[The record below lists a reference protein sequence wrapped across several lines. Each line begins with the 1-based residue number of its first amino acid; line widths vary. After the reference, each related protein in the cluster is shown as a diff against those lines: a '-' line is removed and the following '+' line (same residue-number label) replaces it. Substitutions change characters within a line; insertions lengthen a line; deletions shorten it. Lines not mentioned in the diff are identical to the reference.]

1 MPDAVTAHEITLTR
15 VYDAPRRLVWDAW
28 TDPDQLVQWWGA
40 RGWSTPPES
49 VTLDVRP
56 GGLFRLTSV
65 SADGAEMPMEGRFL
79 EVVEPERL
87 VLEEPPEDA
96 WHEGAVSE
104 VTFVDLGDGRTEL
117 TLRATIHTTDEMREP
132 AEAGM
137 AQSLDRLAEHL
148 G

>member
-1 MPDAVTAHEITLTR
+1 MLEAVTAHEITLTR

-28 TDPDQLVQWWGA
+28 TEPDQLVQWWGA
-40 RGWSTPPES
+40 RGWSTPLES

-56 GGLFRLTSV
+56 GGLFRLVSV
-65 SADGAEMPMEGRFL
+65 SAEGDKMPMDGVFL

-87 VLEEPPEDA
+87 VVEEKSEGA
-96 WHEGAVSE
+96 WHDGAVSE
-104 VTFVDLGDGRTEL
+104 VTLIDLGDGRTEM
-117 TLRATIHTTDEMREP
+117 TLRTTIHTTDEMRAP

-148 G
+148 A

>member
-1 MPDAVTAHEITLTR
+1 MPEPMTAHEITLTR
-15 VYDAPRRLVWDAW
+15 VYDAPRQLVWDAW
-28 TDPDQLVQWWGA
+28 TEPHQLVRWWGA
-40 RGWSTPPES
+40 RGWSTPLES

-56 GGLFRLTSV
+56 GGIFRLTSV
-65 SADGAEMPMEGRFL
+65 NAEGAEMPMEGRFL
-79 EVVEPERL
+79 EVAEPERL
-87 VLEEPPEDA
+87 VVEEPPEDA

-104 VTFVDLGDGRTEL
+104 VTLADLGDGRTEM
-117 TLRATIHTTDEMREP
+117 TLHTTIHTSDEMRAP